1 MTNRETAARLTG
13 AIFIPGVAANWFQQ
27 EAMVRHGQ
35 SDVRNKTRKWC
46 EEPEAGGL
54 TVDSRSGKKKQK
66 NRSYKICVTKK
77 KKKGG
82 KKRQI
87 TTQTIIQLTEVS
99 YQSRSRLS
107 EVL

>member
-35 SDVRNKTRKWC
+35 SDVRDKTRKWC

-54 TVDSRSGKKKQK
+54 TVDSRSGKK
-66 NRSYKICVTKK
+66 NKK
-77 KKKGG
+77 
-82 KKRQI
+82 
-87 TTQTIIQLTEVS
+87 TEVTRFVL
-99 YQSRSRLS
+99 QRRSKKEERKDR
-107 EVL
+107 

>member
-54 TVDSRSGKKKQK
+54 TVDSRSGKK
-66 NRSYKICVTKK
+66 NKK
-77 KKKGG
+77 
-82 KKRQI
+82 
-87 TTQTIIQLTEVS
+87 TEVTRFVL
-99 YQSRSRLS
+99 QRRSKKEERK
-107 EVL
+107 ER

>member
-54 TVDSRSGKKKQK
+54 TVDNKSVKKNPEVARFVLQRRRKRGKEKTD
-66 NRSYKICVTKK
+66 NDTNYN
-77 KKKGG
+77 
-82 KKRQI
+82 
-87 TTQTIIQLTEVS
+87 
-99 YQSRSRLS
+99 
-107 EVL
+107 

>member
-54 TVDSRSGKKKQK
+54 TVENRSGKKT
-66 NRSYKICVTKK
+66 NKK
-77 KKKGG
+77 KTEVTRFVLQRRR
-82 KKRQI
+82 KKR
-87 TTQTIIQLTEVS
+87 E
-99 YQSRSRLS
+99 RKDR
-107 EVL
+107 

>member
-35 SDVRNKTRKWC
+35 SDVRDKTRKWC

-54 TVDSRSGKKKQK
+54 TVDSRSGKK
-66 NRSYKICVTKK
+66 NKK
-77 KKKGG
+77 
-82 KKRQI
+82 
-87 TTQTIIQLTEVS
+87 TEVT
-99 YQSRSRLS
+99 RF
-107 EVL
+107 VLQRRRKKEERKDR

>member
-35 SDVRNKTRKWC
+35 SDVRDKTRKWC

-66 NRSYKICVTKK
+66 K
-77 KKKGG
+77 
-82 KKRQI
+82 
-87 TTQTIIQLTEVS
+87 TEVT
-99 YQSRSRLS
+99 RF
-107 EVL
+107 VLQRRRKKEERKDR

>member
-35 SDVRNKTRKWC
+35 SDVRDKTRKWC

-66 NRSYKICVTKK
+66 K
-77 KKKGG
+77 
-82 KKRQI
+82 
-87 TTQTIIQLTEVS
+87 TEVTRFVL
-99 YQSRSRLS
+99 QRRSKKEERK
-107 EVL
+107 ER

>member
-54 TVDSRSGKKKQK
+54 TVDSRSGKKNKKKQK
-66 NRSYKICVTKK
+66 LQDLCYKEEVKRRKEKTDNDTNYNSTDRSVLSESV
-77 KKKGG
+77 
-82 KKRQI
+82 
-87 TTQTIIQLTEVS
+87 QTI
-99 YQSRSRLS
+99 
-107 EVL
+107 

>member
-66 NRSYKICVTKK
+66 K
-77 KKKGG
+77 
-82 KKRQI
+82 
-87 TTQTIIQLTEVS
+87 TEVT
-99 YQSRSRLS
+99 RF
-107 EVL
+107 VLQRRRKKEERKDR

>member
-54 TVDSRSGKKKQK
+54 TVDSRSGKK
-66 NRSYKICVTKK
+66 NKK
-77 KKKGG
+77 
-82 KKRQI
+82 
-87 TTQTIIQLTEVS
+87 TEVT
-99 YQSRSRLS
+99 RF
-107 EVL
+107 VLQRRRKKEERKDR